1 MRCYIRVFSNRY
13 LHLSKILNTKKI
25 DYFNYTKDSNSTN
38 NNEIKNF
45 IEKIKD
51 DNFNDEIYQKII
63 LFKKKKISI
72 KVKKTKTNNSSQER
86 FGLLN
91 LFNLFSL
98 KNEKIFI
105 SELYLS
111 KIGNILLH
119 LRLKIA
125 PRFWSCVN
133 FTKYSSLNSNLRI
146 ELNKKVKPKKINL
159 DSFLLSNIFEYMPKA
174 YLEDFN
180 NISKFVKDKFPKKPE
195 IIVTANSFF
204 FNETFKNFVAQ
215 NYKQS
220 IYCVQQHGNNYQSH
234 YDEHF
239 ESIEED
245 TAHFFLSW
253 FKKRNSKKY
262 IETCMQKS
270 IKKKKI
276 NDNLL
281 ILHWPFDQRDK
292 IWDNFDEYSNYI
304 NKTKILLKKISSLT
318 HVKKIDYRVSHNHNN
333 IDNLLYFKK
342 ISKKIDFDFSKLTFN
357 ESVNNS
363 KIALFTYNSSGFYE
377 NLSNNI
383 PSLMIIDKTY
393 LKELNKETKYDFKEL
408 IKFNLVFTDINKLLN
423 FLKQNWNSIDEWWMS
438 GASQDNIKKFVDK
451 NAIRSN
457 NIIKTLSSK
466 IKNLAK

>member
-1 MRCYIRVFSNRY
+1 MKNLLVTSFSNNNKSIHKKIILGKWCFNKYDLKENFDSELKIKNSLKKKKLSESRIIEKRAINILSKILNKHHNINFNKKQWKIILGHWLRCYIRVFSNRY

-51 DNFNDEIYQKII
+51 DNFNDEIYKKII

-72 KVKKTKTNNSSQER
+72 KVKKTKTNNSTQER
-86 FGLLN
+86 FGILN

-204 FNETFKNFVAQ
+204 LMK
-215 NYKQS
+215 
-220 IYCVQQHGNNYQSH
+220 
-234 YDEHF
+234 
-239 ESIEED
+239 
-245 TAHFFLSW
+245 
-253 FKKRNSKKY
+253 
-262 IETCMQKS
+262 
-270 IKKKKI
+270 
-276 NDNLL
+276 LL
-281 ILHWPFDQRDK
+281 
-292 IWDNFDEYSNYI
+292 
-304 NKTKILLKKISSLT
+304 KILLRKIT
-318 HVKKIDYRVSHNHNN
+318 NN
-333 IDNLLYFKK
+333 Q
-342 ISKKIDFDFSKLTFN
+342 
-357 ESVNNS
+357 
-363 KIALFTYNSSGFYE
+363 FTV
-377 NLSNNI
+377 SNN
-383 PSLMIIDKTY
+383 MVIIINLIMMSI
-393 LKELNKETKYDFKEL
+393 LK
-408 IKFNLVFTDINKLLN
+408 V
-423 FLKQNWNSIDEWWMS
+423 
-438 GASQDNIKKFVDK
+438 
-451 NAIRSN
+451 
-457 NIIKTLSSK
+457 
-466 IKNLAK
+466 